1 MSLLGWIL
9 IALVMLIG
17 FTIYALFEDE
27 ESNSDEDESG
37 SFLSILDSLVS
48 LFAMLFSFMGCS

>member
-9 IALVMLIG
+9 IALVMLLG

-27 ESNSDEDESG
+27 ESNLDEEARG
-37 SFLSILDSLVS
+37 SFLSILDPLVT